1 MENKAGALLAF
12 VVGAMIGYKWP
23 AIRKTLAPFASKVE
37 MEVVKG
43 YLAVKEGIS
52 GVSSHLR
59 EIADEVSTR
68 ARSSRPRKV
77 SDKVAAG
84 AKS

>member
-12 VVGAMIGYKWP
+12 VIGAMIGYKWP

>member
-12 VVGAMIGYKWP
+12 VLGAMIGYKWP

>member
-1 MENKAGALLAF
+1 MENKAGILRAF
-12 VVGAMIGYKWP
+12 AVGAMVGYKWP
-23 AIRKTLAPFASKVE
+23 AIRKVLAPLGSKVE
-37 MEVVKG
+37 KPIIKG

-59 EIADEVSTR
+59 QVADEASTR

-77 SDKVAAG
+77 SA
-84 AKS
+84 

>member
-1 MENKAGALLAF
+1 MENRAGVLLAF
-12 VVGAMIGYKWP
+12 VMGAMVGYKWP
-23 AIRKTLAPFASKVE
+23 AIRKMLAPFASKVE
-37 MEVVKG
+37 IEIVKG

-59 EIADEVSTR
+59 QVAGEVSAS

-77 SDKVAAG
+77 SDRVAAG

>member
-1 MENKAGALLAF
+1 MESKAGVLLAF
-12 VVGAMIGYKWP
+12 VMGTMVGYKWP
-23 AIRKTLAPFASKVE
+23 AIRKMLAPFASKVE
-37 MEVVKG
+37 IEVVKG

-52 GVSSHLR
+52 GISSHLR
-59 EIADEVSTR
+59 QVADEVSAS

-77 SDKVAAG
+77 SDRVAAG

>member
-1 MENKAGALLAF
+1 MENRAGVLLAF
-12 VVGAMIGYKWP
+12 VMGAMVGYKWP

-59 EIADEVSTR
+59 EVADEVSTR